1 MGRLHLVFISPKR
14 EPGTPEHE
22 ITDQE
27 HSPLFPTRK
36 TNDVNV
42 SERRASPLRIACD
55 VMEIQKLYLCC
66 CRHSPPWL
74 WILETLGRRLQTSR
88 KRERETLICFR
99 FGQFELLEGAIRCQ
113 PTSAAIIPTW
123 PSGAG
128 RPGFR
133 TLGENFLAATHFCFI
148 PA

>member
-55 VMEIQKLYLCC
+55 VMEIQKIVPLLL
-66 CRHSPPWL
+66 SSL
-74 WILETLGRRLQTSR
+74 SSLAVDFGDAGASSTNEQ
-88 KRERETLICFR
+88 KERERDTH
-99 FGQFELLEGAIRCQ
+99 LLQIR
-113 PTSAAIIPTW
+113 TV
-123 PSGAG
+123 
-128 RPGFR
+128 
-133 TLGENFLAATHFCFI
+133 
-148 PA
+148 